1 MNNPGHLGL
10 PIPQLSKKLIYQFWY
25 DYVKPKYGG
34 KVKLCCMDT
43 DSFTVKIKTNDI
55 YKDIAEDVEIWF
67 DTSHYELEC
76 NSNDKQLST
85 RKNKKVIVLMKD
97 ELGGKIMT
105 KFFGWT
111 KTKNL

>member
-10 PIPQLSKKLIYQFWY
+10 PIPQLNKKLIYQFWY

-55 YKDIAEDVEIWF
+55 YKDVAEDVEIWF

-76 NSNDKQLST
+76 NSNDKQLSK

-105 KFFGWT
+105 KFVGWT